1 MSNILVDLP
10 DGLGQI
16 SFPAGTPTEVMN
28 REASNAYLRA
38 RGTAKGKA
46 DASNKSDATAQA
58 FGGGALQGAGDEAT
72 AFVRSRLPDFS
83 NWMMSGPALKP
94 PMSLDGGAA
103 SPPDQTVSNAPTAE
117 GRYEEELARER
128 AKSAQ
133 FRKDNPKTAIS
144 ATVAGSIAP
153 MIPLAAAGVPIAPS
167 MSGGFIGNTLKAAGT
182 GAVYGSLNGFNEGEG
197 GIENRAASGAKA
209 GVVGAALSP
218 PLMWAGQGGRA
229 LLDYAK
235 TTGAG
240 QSVLRGVENVAAG
253 LDRLGSVKPKSLSAA
268 APDGTMVAGDNM
280 ATYAA
285 DQIRS
290 VIPAAED
297 ALKQRAAQ
305 YIATAVERG
314 EMNVEQ
320 AAAAL
325 EKLGAGGVLADVS
338 KSLFRTAR
346 MTNTMPGKTENVA
359 EKVLTDRATTYN
371 PRLRSTIEGPNAPPE
386 DVFFRGE
393 LPEHGGNILDKTA
406 REVGQRAYQGEM
418 VAGGLKQ
425 SPEMLQIMSNPKI
438 QGAWDKVMASLS
450 EARVGTSRAPESP
463 VEVMHMIKREI
474 QNIGLESTGRP
485 SSTAYQW
492 QQTAN
497 DFVKALK
504 GANPKLAEADVAYA
518 KAKGLPDAYDV
529 GLGTFGKGTTA
540 QGGIDRT
547 AAGVENMLKSADAM
561 KTNAAEF
568 GAINAGRAKTGG
580 NEADA
585 ISFAR
590 DITQSDE
597 VRRKV
602 KAIFGDRAD
611 EIFSAADAIMRF
623 NKTKQGVLGG
633 SQTTDKAAEVIL
645 GGLDPNSLSVK
656 ATPGGIVPR
665 FFETAGDIIKKVTA
679 PNEATRDQ
687 IGSMM
692 FNQSPAMNA
701 ETLELVQKIL
711 RQRAGQRQG
720 GAVWGGLAGGN
731 ASSSIP

>member
-1 MSNILVDLP
+1 MTDILVDLP
-10 DGLGQI
+10 DGLGSI
-16 SFPAGTPTEVMN
+16 SFPAGTPADVMN

-38 RGTAKGKA
+38 RGATKGKA
-46 DASNKSDATAQA
+46 DATNKTDATAQA
-58 FGGGALQGAGDEAT
+58 FGGGVLQGAGDEAT
-72 AFVRSRLPDFS
+72 AFVRSRLPEFS
-83 NWMMSGPALKP
+83 NWMMKGPALKP
-94 PMSLDGGAA
+94 PMGLDGAA
-103 SPPDQTVSNAPTAE
+103 DSPPQTVSDAPTAE

-128 AKSAQ
+128 AKSHQ
-133 FRKDNPKTAIS
+133 FRQDNPKTSIA

-153 MIPLAAAGVPIAPS
+153 MIPLGVAGVPLAPS
-167 MSGGFIGNTLKAAGT
+167 MSGGFVGNTVKAAGT
-182 GAVYGSLNGFNEGEG
+182 GAVYGALNGFNEGEG
-197 GIENRAASGAKA
+197 GFENRAASGGKGAA
-209 GVVGAALSP
+209 VGAALAP

-240 QSVLRGVENVAAG
+240 QSILRGVENVASG

-268 APDGTMVAGDNM
+268 APDGTTVAGDNM

-290 VIPAAED
+290 AIPAAED
-297 ALKQRAAQ
+297 ALKSRAAQ

-314 EMNVEQ
+314 EMTVEQ
-320 AAAAL
+320 AAASL

-338 KSLFRTAR
+338 KSLFRVAR
-346 MTNTMPGKTENVA
+346 MTNTLPGKTENVA

-371 PRLRSTIEGPNAPPE
+371 PRLRSSIEGPNPPPE
-386 DVFFRGE
+386 DVFFRGD

-438 QGAWDKVMASLS
+438 QGAWDRVMASLK
-450 EARVGTSRAPESP
+450 EARIGTDRAPEAP
-463 VEVMHMIKREI
+463 VEIMHMIKREI
-474 QNIGLESTGRP
+474 QNLGLEATGRP

-492 QQTAN
+492 QRTAD

-504 GANPKLAEADVAYA
+504 SANPKLAEADVAYA
-518 KAKGLPDAYDV
+518 KAKGLPDAYEA
-529 GLGTFGKGTTA
+529 GIGTWNKGTTA
-540 QGGIDRT
+540 EGGIDRT
-547 AAGVENMLKSADAM
+547 AAAVENMMKSADAM
-561 KTNAAEF
+561 KGNAAEF

-585 ISFAR
+585 VSFAR
-590 DITQSDE
+590 NIMQSDE
-597 VRRKV
+597 IRRKV
-602 KAIFGDRAD
+602 KAVFGDRAD
-611 EIFSAADAIMRF
+611 EIFASAEAILRF

-633 SQTTDKAAEVIL
+633 SQTADKAAESIL
-645 GGLDPNSLSVK
+645 GGIDPNHLSIK

-679 PNEATRDQ
+679 PNEATRNQ

-692 FNQSPAMNA
+692 FSPVPGTNA
-701 ETLELVQKIL
+701 ETLAMVDRIL